1 MTLILP
7 SHSHDIQHCEIL
19 VHVTKQNLKR
29 KAVVSDASNRDAVLD
44 STGHLRDEEIA
55 KLGYKPSSLA
65 RMACKAR
72 ALRATQMLG
81 IHGVFDEHWHLPLIG
96 SL

>member
-29 KAVVSDASNRDAVLD
+29 KAVVSDASNRDVVLD

-81 IHGVFDEHWHLPLIG
+81 IHGVFD
-96 SL
+96 